1 MTQTVLKRSF
11 KDKTYA
17 PNNFSDGAYKLTLLI
32 PLLYHLLSIHKHQT
46 FCIKKTWYLP
56 TKDLV

>member
-46 FCIKKTWYLP
+46 FCIKKT
-56 TKDLV
+56 